1 MDRRHAVTLVVIAV
15 IAWLPSTISE
25 ARPLLYHDSLEAG
38 FGTSSK
44 ARGDF
49 DDDGRIDLVVGVFR
63 EDNGAGAI
71 HVFPGS
77 TDGITGAADFLIRQ
91 SDIPL
96 GADVED
102 DNFSRSLAAGDFD
115 GDGFDDLAAGAPH
128 KDVVE
133 LDEGAFYVIPG
144 SPSGLDPTEATMFSE
159 QDILGADGPEIM
171 DGFGAALAAEN
182 LGRGAADDL
191 AIGRGGRR
199 CADERLAAGLASV
212 AARTDTRSPAILV
225 RTSSRATCGD
235 GS

>member
-1 MDRRHAVTLVVIAV
+1 MRVLLRGLGRRPREGGLPVAGKRTASVVTLVTIAV
-15 IAWLPSTISE
+15 LASSSPEFGL
-25 ARPLLYHDSLEAG
+25 ARPRLRYHDSLEAG

-96 GADVED
+96 GTDVED
-102 DNFSRSLAAGDFD
+102 DNLGRSLAAGDFNR
-115 GDGFDDLAAGAPH
+115 DGFDDLAAGAPQ

-133 LDEGAFYVIPG
+133 LDEGVVYVIPG
-144 SPSGLDPTEATMFSE
+144 SSTGLDPS
-159 QDILGADGPEIM
+159 QG
-171 DGFGAALAAEN
+171 
-182 LGRGAADDL
+182 
-191 AIGRGGRR
+191 
-199 CADERLAAGLASV
+199 
-212 AARTDTRSPAILV
+212 
-225 RTSSRATCGD
+225 
-235 GS
+235 